1 MRGEIRCRVT
11 ATALCAALALSACT
25 SPTPPQVNARR
36 QELSKFSPA
45 PSIGALTLEGYK
57 KNFAR
62 KIAARSQDMFIEPLP
77 EMLKSIVVLDV
88 TIDRSGNLARVAV
101 RRSNGYTALENRAI
115 ANVRRAAPFDA
126 PARSVRRADGSVNFL
141 ETFLFRDD
149 GRFRILSLQ
158 S

>member
-1 MRGEIRCRVT
+1 ME
-11 ATALCAALALSACT
+11 A
-25 SPTPPQVNARR
+25 
-36 QELSKFSPA
+36 
-45 PSIGALTLEGYK
+45 YK

-62 KIAARSQDMFIEPLP
+62 KVAARSRDMFTEPLP
-77 EMLKSIVVLDV
+77 GMLKSIVVLDV
-88 TIDRSGNLARVAV
+88 TIDRSGNLARVTV

-115 ANVRRAAPFDA
+115 ANVRHAAPFDA